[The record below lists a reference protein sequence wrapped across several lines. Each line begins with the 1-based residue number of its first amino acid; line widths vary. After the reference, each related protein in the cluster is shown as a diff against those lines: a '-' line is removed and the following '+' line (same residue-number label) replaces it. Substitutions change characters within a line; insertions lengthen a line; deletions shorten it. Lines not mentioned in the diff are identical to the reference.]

1 MPASCSLISFTGY
14 LWKVKTHNVT
24 YSYATNNASLLKL
37 ISNPSSVHYKS
48 RHFKISCNV
57 DEDFARFGIWGVRK
71 VLMHLLNLMLQRH
84 DDVIFVTYKRLA
96 KTDKK
101 AVIWICVPIWQS
113 RIIFLAACV
122 QVIMML
128 FKYETFTMR
137 QNFVF
142 LFIYLFYFIQL
153 SSDSYAPKL
162 NNMNTITRCQI
173 YSKLKVQPCNWKT
186 AN

>member
-1 MPASCSLISFTGY
+1 MPASCSLISFSGY
-14 LWKVKTHNVT
+14 LWKVKTHNFT
-24 YSYATNNASLLKL
+24 YSYTMNNASLLKL
-37 ISNPSSVHYKS
+37 ISNPSSVYYKS

-57 DEDFARFGIWGVRK
+57 DEDFVRFGIEEAEKFWCTFWIWYYNV
-71 VLMHLLNLMLQRH
+71 MMTS
-84 DDVIFVTYKRLA
+84 FVTYKRLA

-137 QNFVF
+137 QKFC
-142 LFIYLFYFIQL
+142 LPIYLSF
-153 SSDSYAPKL
+153 
-162 NNMNTITRCQI
+162 
-173 YSKLKVQPCNWKT
+173 
-186 AN
+186 